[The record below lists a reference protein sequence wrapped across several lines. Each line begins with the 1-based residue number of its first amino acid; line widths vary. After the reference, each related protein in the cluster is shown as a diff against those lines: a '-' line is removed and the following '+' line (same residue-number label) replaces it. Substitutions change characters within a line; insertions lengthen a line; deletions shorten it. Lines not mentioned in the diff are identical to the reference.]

1 MANESHQR
9 EMTKKRQRLIAF
21 FFGPFF
27 PYHSKNQP
35 KTRRDYAQE
44 EYARKSGFLKEWR
57 QISRTRLKEVLLVLF
72 VMLSCRWLAVSF
84 TQPSL
89 AIILIAVSFSST
101 AVGCAAVTYT
111 QLHIVAGMDLAIDS
125 FCIHFFKE
133 MDRKGFFETFKSF
146 GDFLCG
152 DFFGRKEFEVPILVN
167 SNDFT
172 HECFFRSF
180 FSNKKTANY
189 VMVWC

>member
-1 MANESHQR
+1 MANEFHQR
-9 EMTKKRQRLIAF
+9 EMTKNVNKSSLSFLVRF
-21 FFGPFF
+21 F
-27 PYHSKNQP
+27 QITP
-35 KTRRDYAQE
+35 KTNQRPSGFAQE

-133 MDRKGFFETFKSF
+133 MDPWVFFFQSF
-146 GDFLCG
+146 
-152 DFFGRKEFEVPILVN
+152 
-167 SNDFT
+167 
-172 HECFFRSF
+172 SF
-180 FSNKKTANY
+180 FCGIFGKNLRFQIVNT
-189 VMVWC
+189 

>member
-1 MANESHQR
+1 
-9 EMTKKRQRLIAF
+9 MTKKTSTNHRFLFWSVFSISLQK
-21 FFGPFF
+21 PT
-27 PYHSKNQP
+27 KNP
-35 KTRRDYAQE
+35 SGFAQE

-133 MDRKGFFETFKSF
+133 MDRPQGFFETLKSF
-146 GDFLCG
+146 GDFLVG
-152 DFFGRKEFEVPILVN
+152 IFLERKI
-167 SNDFT
+167 
-172 HECFFRSF
+172 
-180 FSNKKTANY
+180 
-189 VMVWC
+189 

>member
-1 MANESHQR
+1 
-9 EMTKKRQRLIAF
+9 MTKKSSTNHRFLFWSVFSISFQK
-21 FFGPFF
+21 PT
-27 PYHSKNQP
+27 KNP
-35 KTRRDYAQE
+35 SGFAQE

-133 MDRKGFFETFKSF
+133 MDRPQGFLKLSKVSEIFWWGFFW
-146 GDFLCG
+146 
-152 DFFGRKEFEVPILVN
+152 KEKIEGFQNRE
-167 SNDFT
+167 FT
-172 HECFFRSF
+172 HECFFRSLCLKETQ
-180 FSNKKTANY
+180 NQ
-189 VMVWC
+189 